1 MFLFAVEKKYFVVVV
16 VVTLYIFLLFS
27 IVCDIVSQIQMLYLL
42 LSLCMGWTIG
52 RMKKSHSRPL
62 QWDSTPASTGI
73 AVVVVVTQV
82 CIYIHSYTEIYS
94 CLSLIH
100 I

>member
-1 MFLFAVEKKYFVVVV
+1 MSIFHLWVYRTFLFALEKTIFVVTVF
-16 VVTLYIFLLFS
+16 LFLLFS

-52 RMKKSHSRPL
+52 RMKKSQGRPL
-62 QWDSTPASTGI
+62 QWDSTPTSTGI

-82 CIYIHSYTEIYS
+82 CILYS
-94 CLSLIH
+94 FLY
-100 I
+100 